1 MRNNYGDHMTELN
14 TLFQIFNNLS
24 ESEKKAFLK
33 KIKGENL
40 PNLAKA
46 SNITNIYKCAHC
58 NSANI
63 VKNGTVRGVQRYL
76 CRDCHKTFTPKTNT
90 ILFKTHYSD
99 AVWRKYINCMMNGMS
114 IRKSAKACGINPDT
128 AFKWRHKILDSL
140 QTMHKNVKLNG
151 VVEADETFFPL
162 SFKGNHNKSNFKLPR
177 ESHHRGKSNHKRGI
191 SSDQVCV
198 PCAINLNG
206 LSKSVITNL
215 GKPTVKDLRKVFSR
229 SIAENSVLVTDRNSA
244 YNKIAN
250 EHNLQLVQIK
260 SGKGSKGT
268 FNIAKINSYHCI
280 LKMFIIYNFKGVS
293 TKYLNNYLIWNNIKN
308 YALGSEEE
316 KEQIFADF
324 VFTNKF
330 CENSH
335 DVSKRKAIP
344 V

>member
-1 MRNNYGDHMTELN
+1 MTELN

-24 ESEKKAFLK
+24 ESEKKAFLRK
-33 KIKGENL
+33 VKGENSTT
-40 PNLAKA
+40 KA
-46 SNITNIYKCAHC
+46 TERSVCKCAYC
-58 NSANI
+58 NSQHI
-63 VKNGTVRGVQRYL
+63 VKFGKSAKGEQRYL
-76 CRDCHKTFTPKTNT
+76 CKDCNRSFTSKTNT
-90 ILFKTHYSD
+90 ILYKSPYPEG
-99 AVWRKYINCMMNGMS
+99 VWRKYINSMMQGMS
-114 IRKSAKACGINPDT
+114 IRKSAKECGINTDT

-140 QTMHKNVKLNG
+140 QSMHREVKLDG

-162 SFKGNHNKSNFKLPR
+162 SFKGNHKKSNFNLPR
-177 ESHHRGKSNHKRGI
+177 ESHKRCKCTYTRGI
-191 SSDQVCV
+191 SSEQVCV

-229 SIAENSVLVTDRNSA
+229 SIVENSVLVTDRNSV

-280 LKMFIIYNFKGVS
+280 LKMFIIYNFRGVS

-308 YALGSEEE
+308 YSLGSM
-316 KEQIFADF
+316 
-324 VFTNKF
+324 
-330 CENSH
+330 
-335 DVSKRKAIP
+335 
-344 V
+344 